1 MESRASVLVSGGD
14 SRADG
19 RVGPSDMTAGG
30 SLRRSRSDAGGLWH
44 NSVLGTGLLLTALIA
59 SCAARSLPPPDPS
72 HPASPEAAESTPA
85 QPATFLG
92 QPGGTITGKEEPA
105 PEMQHGPGMTHG
117 GGGMMQHGAGEA
129 GHGH

>member
-1 MESRASVLVSGGD
+1 MNSPASVSVSGGHQ
-14 SRADG
+14 RADG
-19 RVGPSDMTAGG
+19 SVPCDVAADGPVYA
-30 SLRRSRSDAGGLWH
+30 SRSGAARTLRKTGAGL
-44 NSVLGTGLLLTALIA
+44 VLAALVA
-59 SCAARSLPPPDPS
+59 SCAAKSLPPPDQS

-117 GGGMMQHGAGEA
+117 GGGMMQHGAGGA
-129 GHGH
+129 SHGH